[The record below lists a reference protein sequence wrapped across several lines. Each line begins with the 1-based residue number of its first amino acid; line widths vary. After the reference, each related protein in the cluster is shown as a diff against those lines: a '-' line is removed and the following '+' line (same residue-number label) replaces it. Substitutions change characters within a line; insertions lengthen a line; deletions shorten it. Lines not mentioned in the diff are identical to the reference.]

1 MELVKTKIHNHDW
14 KQKHAA
20 FTFLSMILE
29 GCKTKLSSR
38 LEEFLR
44 LIMLGVSDQ
53 HPRIKYAGYTC
64 LGLFISDQ
72 SPNIQRNY
80 HSEILPQIL
89 STIRTDPETKIKY
102 IAVCTLI
109 HFLSDLNEKRYE
121 IEETEVLKTENLS
134 NLSNSL
140 SI

>member
-1 MELVKTKIHNHDW
+1 MHNQDW
-14 KQKHAA
+14 KQRHAA

-38 LEEFLR
+38 IEEFLR
-44 LIMLGVSDQ
+44 LILRGISDH
-53 HPRIKYAGYTC
+53 HPRIKYAGYIC
-64 LGLFISDQ
+64 MGLFITDQ
-72 SPNIQRNY
+72 SPKIQRYY

-102 IAVCTLI
+102 IAVCSLI
-109 HFLSDLNEKRYE
+109 NFLSDLNEKGYGN
-121 IEETEVLKTENLS
+121 EETEELKTENLS
-134 NLSNSL
+134 NLINLL